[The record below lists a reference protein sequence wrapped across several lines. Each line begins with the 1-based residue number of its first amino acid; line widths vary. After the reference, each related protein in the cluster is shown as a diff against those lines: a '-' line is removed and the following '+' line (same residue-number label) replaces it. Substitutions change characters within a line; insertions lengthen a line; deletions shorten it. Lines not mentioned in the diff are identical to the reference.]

1 MSAPELSPGDEL
13 ANDLEARRRRA
24 RILAEVEAVQPSG
37 FDYAT
42 AVSRATGAMDAVFH
56 ALGIAGATPR
66 PTLIKAASLV
76 LSAIEAIDKEN
87 GR

>member
-1 MSAPELSPGDEL
+1 MSETRELTL
-13 ANDLEARRRRA
+13 
-24 RILAEVEAVQPSG
+24 VERNA
-37 FDYAT
+37 AT
-42 AVSRATGAMDAVFH
+42 PMVNNGAMDAVFH